1 MKKRILLVVFSLVLV
16 FVLAGCSLDDAL
28 DDFYN
33 RHEGQQ
39 REVRYAS
46 YSHCVYDYVDSET
59 GVHYLLYSFYDA
71 NGATGGITPRLNPDG
86 SIMVDKYE
94 GGDGHE

>member
-1 MKKRILLVVFSLVLV
+1 MKKRILLVVFSLALV
-16 FVLAGCSLDDAL
+16 FVLAGCSLDDL
-28 DDFYN
+28 QN
-33 RHEGQQ
+33 RHEGKQ

-86 SIMVDKYE
+86 SIMVDEVE
-94 GGDGHE
+94 GGDSRE